1 MERFKVIER
10 EAKIKA
16 YSKEGLGAM
25 GKVDPKEKEKE
36 EITSWLSVSSAVIDC
51 CLWMSATRRLS
62 PSSVTELVFV
72 GMICALLCGLQ
83 CFNAVGWVA
92 GRASGL

>member
-1 MERFKVIER
+1 MIER

-36 EITSWLSVSSAVIDC
+36 EITSWLSV
-51 CLWMSATRRLS
+51 
-62 PSSVTELVFV
+62 
-72 GMICALLCGLQ
+72 GLILAH
-83 CFNAVGWVA
+83 C
-92 GRASGL
+92 

>member
-1 MERFKVIER
+1 MIER

-36 EITSWLSVSSAVIDC
+36 EITTWLSVS
-51 CLWMSATRRLS
+51 LS
-62 PSSVTELVFV
+62 VCEVGMFLVDSSVVLQAGFV
-72 GMICALLCGLQ
+72 
-83 CFNAVGWVA
+83 V
-92 GRASGL
+92 

>member
-36 EITSWLSVSSAVIDC
+36 DITSWLSVSLTVTSEADLMHQWQSV
-51 CLWMSATRRLS
+51 CLNMCAGCLEILEILKTSWKSWIYMVLL
-62 PSSVTELVFV
+62 EIFV
-72 GMICALLCGLQ
+72 
-83 CFNAVGWVA
+83 
-92 GRASGL
+92 

>member
-1 MERFKVIER
+1 VLCLSREVVGLSSCICCMYQQMERFKVIER

-36 EITSWLSVSSAVIDC
+36 EMTSWLSVCLAVRV
-51 CLWMSATRRLS
+51 WH
-62 PSSVTELVFV
+62 VTVV
-72 GMICALLCGLQ
+72 D
-83 CFNAVGWVA
+83 
-92 GRASGL
+92 S

>member
-1 MERFKVIER
+1 MFVCYNEEHLVWDLVWLLCQQMERFKVIER

-36 EITSWLSVSSAVIDC
+36 EMTSWLSVRLAVSRRIWLFC
-51 CLWMSATRRLS
+51 C
-62 PSSVTELVFV
+62 
-72 GMICALLCGLQ
+72 
-83 CFNAVGWVA
+83 
-92 GRASGL
+92 

>member
-1 MERFKVIER
+1 MYQQMERFKVIER

-36 EITSWLSVSSAVIDC
+36 EITSWLSVCV
-51 CLWMSATRRLS
+51 
-62 PSSVTELVFV
+62 SV
-72 GMICALLCGLQ
+72 CH
-83 CFNAVGWVA
+83 
-92 GRASGL
+92 

>member
-36 EITSWLSVSSAVIDC
+36 DITSWLSVS
-51 CLWMSATRRLS
+51 LT
-62 PSSVTELVFV
+62 VTSEADL
-72 GMICALLCGLQ
+72 MHQ
-83 CFNAVGWVA
+83 
-92 GRASGL
+92 

>member
-36 EITSWLSVSSAVIDC
+36 EITSWLSVCLVAVC
-51 CLWMSATRRLS
+51 MWLS
-62 PSSVTELVFV
+62 CTNVSDS
-72 GMICALLCGLQ
+72 
-83 CFNAVGWVA
+83 
-92 GRASGL
+92 

>member
-1 MERFKVIER
+1 MIER

-36 EITSWLSVSSAVIDC
+36 DITSWLSVCLSLKPLTSDC
-51 CLWMSATRRLS
+51 VDSRLN
-62 PSSVTELVFV
+62 LN
-72 GMICALLCGLQ
+72 Q
-83 CFNAVGWVA
+83 
-92 GRASGL
+92 

>member
-1 MERFKVIER
+1 MHACTWSRPFSCEAFVVRCFVQQMERFKVIER

-36 EITSWLSVSSAVIDC
+36 EITSWLAVRLARDLSVDLCSF
-51 CLWMSATRRLS
+51 
-62 PSSVTELVFV
+62 LVE
-72 GMICALLCGLQ
+72 
-83 CFNAVGWVA
+83 
-92 GRASGL
+92 